1 MSSDAGTAASERSIG
16 SVLSRNSVYTT
27 VRSLDDAA
35 AAEQSKTPAA
45 TTSSS
50 ASFSH
55 KKLLQ
60 FYAQLSTAHHHRQ
73 SERLDGKNTAA
84 RPLSVTDVAS
94 RIETRS
100 LTLTGGGYNSTVMTT
115 TTLSK
120 ANKNKSSSIPTTTS
134 NRQGKRQRRKLVRRL
149 GAPNWDN
156 GSQTNLHFLLE
167 LNAHWNRYIS
177 QILSL
182 SNNNNIHHPTGSSNG
197 DKETTEDE
205 ESIIRTIN
213 LKVRLLVDEIEWI
226 GARVMVQQQQ
236 IGHSARQHGILV
248 RQTLHTW
255 RVARLPPSV
264 FAGSSGEANAA
275 TTGDTS
281 SNNGNPMGLVGK
293 TVTVP
298 KQPGTSLIVLVPLPL
313 PWKQDSSERLLAPAT
328 TGRFLKVILEG
339 SKR

>member
-16 SVLSRNSVYTT
+16 SVLSRNSVYTSL
-27 VRSLDDAA
+27 RSLDDAT

-45 TTSSS
+45 ATTSA

-115 TTLSK
+115 TTTLSK
-120 ANKNKSSSIPTTTS
+120 ANKNKSSSTPTTTS
-134 NRQGKRQRRKLVRRL
+134 NRQRKRQRRKLVRRL

-182 SNNNNIHHPTGSSNG
+182 SNNNNIHHPTGSNDG
-197 DKETTEDE
+197 DKTTTEDE
-205 ESIIRTIN
+205 ESIIQTIN
-213 LKVRLLVDEIEWI
+213 LKLLVDEIEWI
-226 GARVMVQQQQ
+226 GARVMVQQ

-248 RQTLHTW
+248 SQTLHTW
-255 RVARLPPSV
+255 RVARLPPSI
-264 FAGSSGEANAA
+264 FAGSGSGEADAA
-275 TTGDTS
+275 TGDTS
-281 SNNGNPMGLVGK
+281 SNNGNPNPMGLLGK
-293 TVTVP
+293 TITVP
-298 KQPGTSLIVLVPLPL
+298 KQPGTSLLVLVPLLL
-313 PWKQDSSERLLAPAT
+313 PWKQDSSAKLAPAT
-328 TGRFLKVILEG
+328 TGRFLKVVLEA